1 LSGYSSRRSK
11 IEIKPG
17 QTRLLGGR
25 DDSGTSSFPFP
36 FAEIPSRERVALT
49 GLIRAL
55 QVLIDSVVLA
65 EDEAPS
71 RGGLAV
77 PL

>member
-1 LSGYSSRRSK
+1 
-11 IEIKPG
+11 
-17 QTRLLGGR
+17 
-25 DDSGTSSFPFP
+25 
-36 FAEIPSRERVALT
+36 VALT

>member
-1 LSGYSSRRSK
+1 M
-11 IEIKPG
+11 
-17 QTRLLGGR
+17 TRLLGGR
-25 DDSGTSSFPFP
+25 DESGASSFPFP
-36 FAEIPSRERVALT
+36 FAGNPSRERVTLI

-55 QVLIDSVVLA
+55 RVLIDSVVVA

-71 RGGLAV
+71 RGVLAV

>member
-1 LSGYSSRRSK
+1 V
-11 IEIKPG
+11 
-17 QTRLLGGR
+17 TRLLGGR
-25 DDSGTSSFPFP
+25 DESDTTSFPFP

-49 GLIRAL
+49 GLIRLLRAL
-55 QVLIDSVVLA
+55 IGSVVVA

-71 RGGLAV
+71 RGELAV